1 MDLAAAPLR
10 ITSAAK
16 VPATRHK
23 IRRLVEPLLDTE
35 RAADVELMVSE
46 AAGNAWLH
54 GTGPV
59 TVAVSCTATTVRVEV
74 SDQGPGFEVARRVD
88 HGRGLTIIGALADR
102 HDLERAGGTTR
113 LWFELDL

>member
-16 VPATRHK
+16 VSATRHK
-23 IRRLVEPLLDTE
+23 IRRLVEPLLGAE
-35 RAADVELMVSE
+35 KAADVELMASE
-46 AAGNAWLH
+46 AVGNAWLH

-74 SDQGPGFEVARRVD
+74 RDQGPGFEVARRVD
-88 HGRGLTIIGALADR
+88 HGRGLTIIAALSDR
-102 HDLERAGGTTR
+102 YGLDRAGGQTCM
-113 LWFELDL
+113 WFELDL